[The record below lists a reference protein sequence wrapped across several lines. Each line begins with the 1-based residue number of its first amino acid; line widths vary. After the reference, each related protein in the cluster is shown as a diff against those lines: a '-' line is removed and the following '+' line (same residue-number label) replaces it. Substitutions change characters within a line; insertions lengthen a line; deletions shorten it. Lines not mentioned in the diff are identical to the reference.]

1 MADIIGAPFDD
12 YVHDQIEIRQKSLGK
27 SQKTADDLV
36 VFNSSTPWIRLSS
49 SIEIGADRAKTL
61 ATNLGI
67 NQSEVVGR
75 NLAKNLVLFA
85 GTSDGADLS
94 NRKGGVGYGL
104 KSSYG
109 FLSSPKQGY
118 RPMPGVTGISASYK
132 NNGTL
137 KQAQVNL
144 TCFTRE
150 QFEAIEA
157 IYLRLGYTMLLE
169 WGHSLYFDNK
179 GKKQNMSSLEV
190 PNILFK
196 EKLPNPREE
205 GEKAVEKALK
215 IDPNLTWIQKDAIY
229 FETEQKVRK
238 ENPDLKNKKN
248 YPRRLRVT
256 IEENKRKTGG
266 NYDAMLAKV
275 QNFSWSLNDDLSYNI
290 TLDLISV
297 GDIIDS
303 LKMNFGG
310 TQLTNTKAN
319 NVITGEGLRNFTNI
333 RLQSGTS
340 AFNSFLY
347 ELTQVLE
354 EQKVKEALSS
364 ATQAAIENVNRAIS
378 LEPLLD
384 PIKKEYAK
392 AIEAYRKKE
401 LTPYFE
407 IQKILLNSPKLEKRI
422 ISGARTGGAVLYTW
436 VGGTVEDIP
445 QEFRNYRAIGKI
457 IGYGNSSITWGGFGL
472 RIVQDESFKSKF
484 EKGKENPDIQELQ
497 TKINEIEV
505 FFAGL
510 KVNATESKNFQLINF
525 LDENKSKA
533 IKVIK
538 RLIAEREFDEE
549 GDFELD
555 EYK

>member
-384 PIKKEYAK
+384 GIKKDYNI
-392 AIEAYRKKE
+392 AIEAYRKKQ

-407 IQKILLNSPKLEKRI
+407 IQKILLNSPKLKKRVTT
-422 ISGARTGGAVLYTW
+422 SGRAGGAVLYTW

-533 IKVIK
+533 IEVIK
-538 RLIAEREFDEE
+538 QLIAEREFDKE